1 MTEKT
6 FRRNNFFAGRLLSA
20 ADLELEQNYF
30 RSKLKL
36 HNRLMHGFG
45 IVSGL
50 EVSSRSG
57 ELHISSGVALD
68 CEGNEIV
75 VVESFA
81 QPLPSLSSDTSLFL
95 TIHYCE
101 QQTNPS
107 PALGSEALC
116 EAALIEEVFA
126 LEFES
131 QNPNQNHRHERGRW
145 QACGH
150 PHGLV
155 LARLRKTSGQW
166 RIDRRLRRPLVK

>member
-50 EVSSRSG
+50 EVSSRGG
-57 ELHISSGVALD
+57 ELHVSSGVAID
-68 CEGNEIV
+68 CAGNEIV
-75 VVESFA
+75 VVERFA
-81 QPLPSLSSDTSLFL
+81 QPLPSLNSNTLFL
-95 TIHYCE
+95 TIHYRE
-101 QQTNPS
+101 QETNPT
-107 PALGSEALC
+107 PATGSEALC
-116 EAALIEEVFA
+116 EPAVIEEVFA

-145 QACGH
+145 QACGKA
-150 PHGLV
+150 HGLV
-155 LARLRKTSGQW
+155 LARLRKTSGRW
-166 RIDRRLRRPLVK
+166 RLDRRLRRPLVK

>member
-1 MTEKT
+1 MTVKT
-6 FRRNNFFAGRLLSA
+6 FRRNNFFVGRLLSA

-50 EVSSRSG
+50 EVSS
-57 ELHISSGVALD
+57 SSGVALD

-75 VVESFA
+75 VVEPFA

-95 TIHYCE
+95 TIHYRE
-101 QQTNPS
+101 QQTNPT

-116 EAALIEEVFA
+116 EAAVIEEVFA
-126 LEFES
+126 LDFES
-131 QNPNQNHRHERGRW
+131 QNPNQNHRHEHGRW
-145 QACGH
+145 QACGKS
-150 PHGLV
+150 HGLV
-155 LARLRKTSGQW
+155 LARLRKTSGHW
-166 RIDRRLRRPLVK
+166 RVDRRLRRPLVK

>member
-6 FRRNNFFAGRLLSA
+6 FRRNNFFSGRLLSA

-50 EVSSRSG
+50 EVSSSGG
-57 ELHISSGVALD
+57 ELHVSSGVAID

-75 VVESFA
+75 VVERCA
-81 QPLPSLSSDTSLFL
+81 HPLPTLCSDTSLFL
-95 TIHYCE
+95 TIQYRE
-101 QQTNPS
+101 QQTNPT
-107 PALGSEALC
+107 PAVGSEALS
-116 EAALIEEVFA
+116 ESSVIEEVFV

-145 QACGH
+145 QACGQ

-155 LARLRKTSGQW
+155 LARLRKTSAQW